1 MAMDWVLVVL
11 VALVLHSV
19 AEAEVVAMAA
29 AEAAVWKVSVGVQ
42 VVASVLLDVFMNPV
56 IQMVFGALIMVKVVM
71 VQLQ

>member
-1 MAMDWVLVVL
+1 MGWVLVVL
-11 VALVLHSV
+11 VGLVLHSV

-29 AEAAVWKVSVGVQ
+29 AGPAVWKVSVGVQ

-56 IQMVFGALIMVKVVM
+56 IHMVRGALIMVKVVM